1 MKHYTEV
8 HKSIEGDDIHIYEYT
23 CPHCETK
30 IRDVCLTNYDDV
42 KWWRCEKCGKKMF
55 PKIIE
60 GNEN

>member
-23 CPHCETK
+23 CPYCKTK

-42 KWWRCEKCGKKMF
+42 KWWRCEKC
-55 PKIIE
+55 
-60 GNEN
+60 